1 LIFFNDDGSVV
12 EAVRECEGAA
22 VSIGRVGVA
31 LRQRLGDD
39 GAHELAEYVGH
50 QGDAWRKD
58 VMTTCTDRIDVRL
71 ERFALR
77 EDFIKG
83 FSGIREEMAALRVEL
98 LRWSFAF
105 WIGQVAATAGL
116 MALLIRFLVP

>member
-1 LIFFNDDGSVV
+1 
-12 EAVRECEGAA
+12 
-22 VSIGRVGVA
+22 
-31 LRQRLGDD
+31 
-39 GAHELAEYVGH
+39 
-50 QGDAWRKD
+50 
-58 VMTTCTDRIDVRL
+58 MTACTDRIDVRL

-77 EDFIKG
+77 DDLIKG

-105 WIGQVAATAGL
+105 WIGQVATTAGL

>member
-1 LIFFNDDGSVV
+1 
-12 EAVRECEGAA
+12 
-22 VSIGRVGVA
+22 
-31 LRQRLGDD
+31 
-39 GAHELAEYVGH
+39 
-50 QGDAWRKD
+50 
-58 VMTTCTDRIDVRL
+58 VMTACTDRIDVRL
-71 ERFALR
+71 EHVALR

-105 WIGQVAATAGL
+105 WIGQVATTAGL